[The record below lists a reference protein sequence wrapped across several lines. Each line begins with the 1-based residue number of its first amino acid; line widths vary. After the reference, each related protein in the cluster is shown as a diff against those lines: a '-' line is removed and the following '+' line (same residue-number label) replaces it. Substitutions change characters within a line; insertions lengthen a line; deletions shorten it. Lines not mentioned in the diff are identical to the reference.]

1 MVNVGQDRAGV
12 GEQRRPS
19 VRQFDAARQATEQL
33 DVEFLLQHANLLAER
48 RLLHPQ
54 PLGGS
59 RDVPFL
65 SDRDEIPKM
74 TELHSHIQ

>member
-1 MVNVGQDRAGV
+1 LHV
-12 GEQRRPS
+12 ELPLQR
-19 VRQFDAARQATEQL
+19 
-33 DVEFLLQHANLLAER
+33 ANLLAER

-65 SDRDEIPKM
+65 SDRDEIAEM
-74 TELHSHIQ
+74 TELHSHIQWI